1 MSGMKKLNYLWM
13 MLFAMVMSV
22 GLAACEEDDEKV
34 DAPQELFG
42 SWNCYGET
50 VTFYSDGRAVWTY
63 SDGETD
69 TASYTYDAGSGT
81 IIITAYGETVRWHI
95 VSLTSTSLTIED
107 EEGYPMT
114 MERVGSSGATD
125 DDDENVAPGG
135 PSGEEDSDFD
145 MSAPS
150 TLLPVADLYPEV
162 SGKYEV
168 SNAESGISSI
178 ELLGD
183 GHYLLQKASAS
194 YYMMKKAPGK
204 NGRLRGVM
212 ASAVKRDYMADE
224 SLVFG
229 GFAKVEDDLFELE
242 GFGTLEVTR
251 RDSVGNIV
259 GFVLT
264 DNSGLTI
271 IPLTVD
277 RLPSMGGWSEAT
289 DRICRSWEVAKER
302 SIMYM
307 DSTKVLDATYWVGG
321 DYVSVATNLLGI
333 DVEDEELFDMGGWAT
348 ISARFS
354 PNGTYLM
361 FFRDGTMELSY
372 WRWEDEANGLI
383 YSYDIYNGEED
394 GMIGQAAFSD
404 DKMTITTQAGYNMGY
419 SWMSETYIELCRAL
433 N

>member
-1 MSGMKKLNYLWM
+1 MKKLNYLWM

-50 VTFYSDGRAVWTY
+50 VTFYSDGRAVWTD
-63 SDGETD
+63 SDGESS

-271 IPLTVD
+271 PLTVD

>member
-229 GFAKVEDDLFELE
+229 GFTKVEDGLFELE
-242 GFGTLEVTR
+242 GYGTLKVTG

-259 GFVLT
+259 DFVLT

-271 IPLTVD
+271 PLTVD
-277 RLPSMGGWSEAT
+277 RLPPVGGWTEAT
-289 DRICRSWEVAKER
+289 DRICRSWDVAKAR

-307 DSTKVLDATYWVGG
+307 DSTKVLDATYWVGD
-321 DYVSVATNLLGI
+321 DYVAVATNLLGI
-333 DVEDEELFDMGGWAT
+333 DVEDEELFDTGGGAT
-348 ISARFS
+348 TSARFS
-354 PNGTYLM
+354 PDGTYMM
-361 FFRDGTMELSY
+361 FFRDGTMDVSN

-383 YSYDIYNGEED
+383 YSYDLYNGMED
-394 GMIGQAAFSD
+394 GIVGQAAFSD
-404 DKMTITTQAGYNMGY
+404 DKMTITTQAGYSMGY
-419 SWMSETYIELCRAL
+419 SWVSETYIELCRAL

>member
-1 MSGMKKLNYLWM
+1 MKKLNYLWM

-135 PSGEEDSDFD
+135 PSGEDDSDFD

-419 SWMSETYIELCRAL
+419 SWMSETYIELCRAS

>member
-1 MSGMKKLNYLWM
+1 MYS
-13 MLFAMVMSV
+13 ASV
-22 GLAACEEDDEKV
+22 QPK
-34 DAPQELFG
+34 
-42 SWNCYGET
+42 
-50 VTFYSDGRAVWTY
+50 
-63 SDGETD
+63 
-69 TASYTYDAGSGT
+69 
-81 IIITAYGETVRWHI
+81 
-95 VSLTSTSLTIED
+95 
-107 EEGYPMT
+107 
-114 MERVGSSGATD
+114 
-125 DDDENVAPGG
+125 
-135 PSGEEDSDFD
+135 PSISQ
-145 MSAPS
+145 

>member
-1 MSGMKKLNYLWM
+1 MKKLNYLWM

>member
-1 MSGMKKLNYLWM
+1 MKKLNYLWM

-50 VTFYSDGRAVWTY
+50 VTFYSDGRAVWTD
-63 SDGETD
+63 SDGESS

-135 PSGEEDSDFD
+135 PSGEDDSDFD

-168 SNAESGISSI
+168 SNAGSGISFI
-178 ELLGD
+178 EMLGD

-212 ASAVKRDYMADE
+212 ASAVKRDYIADE

-383 YSYDIYNGEED
+383 YSSDIYNGEED

>member
-1 MSGMKKLNYLWM
+1 MKKLNYLWM

-50 VTFYSDGRAVWTY
+50 VTFYSDGRAVWTD
-63 SDGETD
+63 SDGESS

>member
-1 MSGMKKLNYLWM
+1 MSGMKNLNYLWM

-333 DVEDEELFDMGGWAT
+333 DVEDE
-348 ISARFS
+348 
-354 PNGTYLM
+354 
-361 FFRDGTMELSY
+361 
-372 WRWEDEANGLI
+372 
-383 YSYDIYNGEED
+383 
-394 GMIGQAAFSD
+394 
-404 DKMTITTQAGYNMGY
+404 
-419 SWMSETYIELCRAL
+419 
-433 N
+433 